1 MSASVGEAIQI
12 CFLVGCAGSRSTLN
26 LVITGIYRV
35 KHKGNNTQGIF
46 LDLLISKVFKK
57 KIWFEKLGGVN
68 LKTSNIQT
76 NQLFSDKHRG
86 SLKSQA

>member
-46 LDLLISKVFKK
+46 LDLLISKVFKR
-57 KIWFEKLGGVN
+57 FEKLGGVN